1 MSNTTSL
8 PQGTRHLSNAARIR
22 AILGSS
28 SGNLVE
34 WYDFYTYAFTAIYF
48 ANTFFPKGDTTTE
61 LLQAAAI
68 FAVGF
73 LMRPIGSWYFGRLAD
88 KVGRKHSM
96 VVSIIMMCTGSLMIA
111 LLPGYASIGVAAPIL
126 LLVARLIQGFSVG
139 GEYGATAT
147 YMSEVAT
154 DKNRG
159 FLSSF
164 QYVTL
169 IGGQL
174 TASLVLVILLQF
186 LSKEEMSAWG
196 WRIPFIIGA
205 ILAVVALFLRRSLVE
220 TAHHKALSDKHAG
233 SFRELLRYPRSLLT
247 VIGYTACGSLSFYT
261 FTTYMQKYLVNTA
274 HFSKENATY
283 TMTAA
288 LFVFMLV
295 QPLFGALADRIGRR
309 NAMLLFTLCGAVG
322 TVPVMTAI
330 AGVGTVGSAFFWIMM
345 ALLWCSFYT
354 SIAGI
359 VKAEMF
365 PMHVRALGTG
375 LSYAIAN
382 SIFGGSAEF
391 VALQLKQWGHEEMFF
406 YYVTVMMVI
415 GILAVWLM
423 PDSRKDSYMLRDE
436 H

>member
-1 MSNTTSL
+1 M
-8 PQGTRHLSNAARIR
+8 
-22 AILGSS
+22 
-28 SGNLVE
+28 
-34 WYDFYTYAFTAIYF
+34 
-48 ANTFFPKGDTTTE
+48 
-61 LLQAAAI
+61 
-68 FAVGF
+68 
-73 LMRPIGSWYFGRLAD
+73 
-88 KVGRKHSM
+88 
-96 VVSIIMMCTGSLMIA
+96 
-111 LLPGYASIGVAAPIL
+111 
-126 LLVARLIQGFSVG
+126 
-139 GEYGATAT
+139 
-147 YMSEVAT
+147 
-154 DKNRG
+154 
-159 FLSSF
+159 
-164 QYVTL
+164 
-169 IGGQL
+169 
-174 TASLVLVILLQF
+174 
-186 LSKEEMSAWG
+186 
-196 WRIPFIIGA
+196 
-205 ILAVVALFLRRSLVE
+205 VALFLRRSLVE